1 MSRQTL
7 VVPVDWKAVDNA
19 DENVLEGYASTF
31 GNIDLQYDVVAKG
44 AFKNTLAR
52 VKKGDV
58 PYLADHM
65 ASVRN
70 VLGTL
75 VDASEDS
82 KGLRIKVRFSGDA
95 DAQSIRQKMMEGH
108 VTKMSIGYEPM
119 QWRYETRGEKR
130 VRVLEDVKLWEVS
143 AVVFPANPQAVIER
157 VKSAVHD
164 TIDEAVQGAI
174 AAGGDER
181 EIKAAIADWAK
192 AATVADAGDV
202 TQGQDEVEQSTA
214 PAEEPSST
222 DTHLE
227 TGEAHGDGAESEKG
241 DGPDSLTLKY
251 RQADNL
257 LAGRDPDAT
266 ADPVKYAGTAERLG
280 LLEKWIEQ
288 SNREAELAEQLG
300 ELRGNR

>member
-7 VVPVDWKAVDNA
+7 VVPVDWKAA
-19 DENVLEGYASTF
+19 DDEDNVLEGYASTF
-31 GNIDLQYDVVAKG
+31 GNTDLQYDVVAKG
-44 AFKNTLAR
+44 AFKNSLGR
-52 VKKGDV
+52 VRKGEI

-75 VDASEDS
+75 VDATEDS
-82 KGLRIKVRFSGDA
+82 KGLRIKVRFAGDP
-95 DAQSIRQKMMEGH
+95 DAQAIRQKMMEGH
-108 VTKMSIGYEPM
+108 ISKMSIGYEPM
-119 QWRYETRGEKR
+119 QWRYESRGEKR

-143 AVVFPANPQAVIER
+143 AVVFPANPEAVIER

-164 TIDEAVQGAI
+164 TIDEAVQGAV

-192 AATVADAGDV
+192 AATVADVGDV
-202 TQGQDEVEQSTA
+202 AGQLGEVEPPSDSS
-214 PAEEPSST
+214 EESSST
-222 DTHLE
+222 PHLE
-227 TGEAHGDGAESEKG
+227 TGEAEGGDGAESQKG
-241 DGPDSLTLKY
+241 DGPDALTLMY
-251 RQADNL
+251 RRADNL

-280 LLEKWIEQ
+280 LLEKWMEQ
-288 SNREAELAEQLG
+288 SHREAELTEQLA
-300 ELRGNR
+300 ELRGSR